1 MVLVDNEVA
10 NDNLGDREWDNAVFN
25 EILGNKGVEP
35 QDNLTSHR
43 PENES
48 EESDSSFISDCP
60 SWMLEDFE
68 GPMDDDIFANKA
80 PDHAITIF
88 KTLRAFIKE
97 KKKRRA
103 AERQL
108 ELIIRRDVDGE
119 GWFSDAPAEEEDD
132 IESLRGS
139 DDERIVHPVWTD
151 GMEKRG
157 IGPCLGMEFISREK
171 YREVLRD
178 WAVRNGWDL
187 KFIANEKK
195 KITVVCKHGCFW
207 RIHASH
213 RQGSTTYQVKTLRGV
228 HTCSYKPENA
238 QANYKYIGKRI
249 ENMVRDNPNEG
260 LESLK
265 KKFKRDVGIECSL
278 HKVFRAKK
286 YALELVRGEVAK
298 EYERLYDYCETIV
311 KTNRRSTM
319 ILKVDRSLTPP
330 VLQRVYC
337 CLSGLRDGFLDGC
350 RPIIGLDG
358 CFLKGIFKGQL
369 LTAVG
374 RDGNDNLYP
383 IAYAYVEIEK
393 FDTWEWFLSMLIRD
407 IGSHDERGWTFIS
420 DRQKGLIQ
428 AVSSVA
434 PNAEHRFCLR
444 HMYNNFKKSFK
455 GEELKRL
462 FWRASS
468 TYNVNKHLRVMAEIQ
483 RVHPKKGHDETPY
496 EWLSKIPS
504 HQWARCFFPNRTK
517 CDVVVNNISESFN
530 SYILETRE
538 LHVIQMFEWMRR
550 KIMTRIQVKREGM
563 ERFKGTVCPNIMK
576 KIDTQ
581 TALSRNCH
589 AIWGSGETYEV
600 MHGLDNHVVVLDE
613 HHCSCGM
620 FQMVGYPC
628 CHAIAAMGFHRKE
641 VEDYVNSYLKKDVY
655 LRVYSHSRNPI
666 PGMHDFE
673 ESSLGKV
680 STPKVKIGVGRPKK
694 KRIKDGN
701 DIGGTSGPRKGLTH
715 TCSIC
720 GKLGHNKAGHNKHRR
735 QSEVPLQIEDE
746 GVSPSPSI
754 LISYS
759 SI

>member
-80 PDHAITIF
+80 SDHAITIF

-103 AERQL
+103 AKRQL

-139 DDERIVHPVWTD
+139 DDERIVHP
-151 GMEKRG
+151 
-157 IGPCLGMEFISREK
+157 K

-195 KITVVCKHGCFW
+195 KITAVSKHGCSW

-228 HTCSYKPENA
+228 HACSYKTENA

-265 KKFKRDVGIECSL
+265 KKIKRDVGIECSL

-298 EYERLYDYCETIV
+298 EYERLYDYCETV
-311 KTNRRSTM
+311 MKTNRRSTM
-319 ILKVDRSLTPP
+319 ILKVD
-330 VLQRVYC
+330 
-337 CLSGLRDGFLDGC
+337 
-350 RPIIGLDG
+350 
-358 CFLKGIFKGQL
+358 
-369 LTAVG
+369 

-420 DRQKGLIQ
+420 DRHKGLIQ

-462 FWRASS
+462 FWRAAS

-517 CDVVVNNISESFN
+517 CDVVVNNISDSFN
-530 SYILETRE
+530 SYILEARE
-538 LHVIQMFEWMRR
+538 LLVIQMFEWMRR
-550 KIMTRIQVKREGM
+550 KIMARIQVKREGM

-655 LRVYSHSRNPI
+655 LRVYSHSINPI
-666 PGMHDFE
+666 PDMHDFE

-680 STPKVKIGVGRPKK
+680 SAPKI
-694 KRIKDGN
+694 
-701 DIGGTSGPRKGLTH
+701 
-715 TCSIC
+715 
-720 GKLGHNKAGHNKHRR
+720 
-735 QSEVPLQIEDE
+735 PLQFEDE
-746 GVSPSPSI
+746 GVPPSPSI
-754 LISYS
+754 LISS
-759 SI
+759 RSI

>member
-48 EESDSSFISDCP
+48 EESDSLFISDCP

-80 PDHAITIF
+80 HDHAITIF

-97 KKKRRA
+97 KKEKKSK
-103 AERQL
+103 E
-108 ELIIRRDVDGE
+108 D
-119 GWFSDAPAEEEDD
+119 DD

-157 IGPCLGMEFISREK
+157 IGPRLGMKFVPREK

-195 KITVVCKHGCFW
+195 KITAVCKHGCSW

-228 HTCSYKPENA
+228 HTCSYKTENA

-265 KKFKRDVGIECSL
+265 KKIKRDVGIECSL
-278 HKVFRAKK
+278 HKVFKAKK

-298 EYERLYDYCETIV
+298 EYERLYDYCETVV
-311 KTNRRSTM
+311 KTNRTSTM

-407 IGSHDERGWTFIS
+407 IGSHDEGGWTFIS

-455 GEELKRL
+455 
-462 FWRASS
+462 
-468 TYNVNKHLRVMAEIQ
+468 
-483 RVHPKKGHDETPY
+483 
-496 EWLSKIPS
+496 
-504 HQWARCFFPNRTK
+504 
-517 CDVVVNNISESFN
+517 
-530 SYILETRE
+530 
-538 LHVIQMFEWMRR
+538 
-550 KIMTRIQVKREGM
+550 
-563 ERFKGTVCPNIMK
+563 
-576 KIDTQ
+576 
-581 TALSRNCH
+581 
-589 AIWGSGETYEV
+589 ETYEV

-613 HHCSCGM
+613 HHCSCGV

-655 LRVYSHSRNPI
+655 LRVYSHSINPI

-680 STPKVKIGVGRPKK
+680 SAPKVKIGVGRPKK
-694 KRIKDGN
+694 KRIKDDN

-720 GKLGHNKAGHNKHRR
+720 GELGHNKAGHNKHRR
-735 QSEVPLQIEDE
+735 QSKVPLQFEDE
-746 GVSPSPSI
+746 GVPPSPSI
-754 LISYS
+754 LISS
-759 SI
+759 CSI